1 MSANRI
7 SPMAY
12 VDPGAELEGDVEVG
26 PHCYVG
32 AQVRIGRGTRLV
44 SNVAVRG
51 PCTLGRNNIVHPFAS
66 LGGDPQ
72 DLTWKGEPV
81 SLEIGDDNV
90 IYEFVTFNRGTPKE
104 EGVTRIGSHNFLMAY
119 VHIAHDCQVGNH
131 TVLANNTTLAGHVR
145 VHDHAICGGF
155 TAVHQFCRIG
165 SYAYLG
171 HGGAVVRDVPPYVMV
186 SDYPQRP
193 RGINKVGLERKGFD
207 AERIRA
213 IRQAFRVLYRQD
225 LALEESVSR
234 LQQMIS
240 DSGDPHADLA
250 LLTNFLTASKRSI
263 IR

>member
-1 MSANRI
+1 MNSNTV

-12 VDPGAELEGDVEVG
+12 VDPAAELEGGVDIG

-32 AQVRIGRGTRLV
+32 PEVRIGSGTRLV
-44 SNVAVRG
+44 ANVAVRG
-51 PCTLGRNNIVHPFAS
+51 PCTIGRNNTVHPFAS

-90 IYEFVTFNRGTPKE
+90 IYEFVTFNRGTLKE
-104 EGVTRIGSHNFLMAY
+104 DGVTRIGSNNFLMAY

-145 VHDHAICGGF
+145 IDDHAICGGF

-193 RGINKVGLERKGFD
+193 RGINKVGLERKGYSSD
-207 AERIRA
+207 RVRA
-213 IRQAFRVLYRQD
+213 IREAFRVLYRQD
-225 LALEESVSR
+225 LALEEAITR
-234 LQQMIS
+234 LQAMP
-240 DSGDPHADLA
+240 DAEGDIA
-250 LLTNFLTASKRSI
+250 LLTTFLSESKRSI

>member
-1 MSANRI
+1 MSTNTI

-12 VDPGAELEGDVEVG
+12 VDPAAELEGGVEIG

-32 AQVRIGRGTRLV
+32 PEVKIGAGTRLIA
-44 SNVAVRG
+44 NVAVRG
-51 PCTLGRNNIVHPFAS
+51 PCTIGRNNTVHPFAS

-81 SLEIGDDNV
+81 SLEIGDSNV
-90 IYEFVTFNRGTPKE
+90 IYEFVTFNRGTLKE

-145 VHDHAICGGF
+145 IDDHAICGGF

-193 RGINKVGLERKGFD
+193 RGINKVGLERKGYST
-207 AERIRA
+207 ARVRA
-213 IRQAFRVLYRQD
+213 IREAFRILYRQD
-225 LALEESVSR
+225 LALEEAVTR
-234 LQQMIS
+234 LKAMP
-240 DSGDPHADLA
+240 DPDGDIA
-250 LLTNFLTASKRSI
+250 LLTDFLSDSKRSI